1 MKSNFALILVGG
13 LAVLTACSP
22 SAKLTKKADTKF
34 KEQAAY
40 NEAADLYKQALEKGG
55 DPKYLNAMI
64 AESYRLSNRPAM
76 AAPYYKAALD
86 SKNNADSLKFYY
98 AQSLK
103 AAGQDDAAK
112 TAFETYAKNGRRQRW
127 KDRAKME
134 EANIGKIATLPNKT
148 DDYEITNLES
158 INTTAGEYSPIISP
172 TEDLVYTGS
181 RGGKI
186 YAQTGT
192 PFTDIYS
199 VKIADMGNAAIQ
211 PAPVAKVNTDD
222 RHEASASYSKDGK
235 LMVFARSNDGSRKG
249 PTDVDLYQSKLGPD
263 GNWSDPEV
271 VSVSSLTAWDATP
284 ALSPD
289 GKTLYFSSNREGGK
303 GGNDLYRSTLD
314 PATGRWGKPTNLG
327 ESINTA
333 GDEMFPYVTEDGKLY
348 FSSDGQPGFGGL
360 DVFVA
365 TRNKEEGTKV
375 ENLGMPINSKADDF
389 GIAYKNA
396 YEGYLS
402 SNREGGKGDD
412 DIYYFKNLIAEP
424 KIVRYNVKGTITGH
438 NNGADEG
445 ALAGSHVKI
454 MDAAGQPVAE
464 ATTDAQGNF
473 NFMAEEDKNF
483 SFLIEHEGYFAK
495 RDNFSTS
502 GKRPP
507 LRELR
512 QKENTVDLTYASS
525 LDKIKLEQTIVI
537 ENIYYDYDKSDIRP
551 DAALELDKVVTMLN
565 DNPAISIELSSHT
578 DSRGDDNYNKVLSQ
592 ARAESAVAYIV
603 SKGVNKDRIYAKGYG
618 EGKPIVPNAA
628 TDEEYQ
634 KNRRTEF
641 KVTKIAHTHTADEVT
656 PGMKLTKPA
665 KKAPAK
671 KGAAKKPAPKK

>member
-1 MKSNFALILVGG
+1 VRNQGI
-13 LAVLTACSP
+13 T
-22 SAKLTKKADTKF
+22 
-34 KEQAAY
+34 
-40 NEAADLYKQALEKGG
+40 
-55 DPKYLNAMI
+55 
-64 AESYRLSNRPAM
+64 
-76 AAPYYKAALD
+76 
-86 SKNNADSLKFYY
+86 
-98 AQSLK
+98 
-103 AAGQDDAAK
+103 
-112 TAFETYAKNGRRQRW
+112 
-127 KDRAKME
+127 
-134 EANIGKIATLPNKT
+134 PN
-148 DDYEITNLES
+148 
-158 INTTAGEYSPIISP
+158 
-172 TEDLVYTGS
+172 
-181 RGGKI
+181 
-186 YAQTGT
+186 
-192 PFTDIYS
+192 
-199 VKIADMGNAAIQ
+199 
-211 PAPVAKVNTDD
+211 PVAKVNTDD
-222 RHEASASYSKDGK
+222 RHEASATYSKDGK

-263 GNWSDPEV
+263 GNWSDPELL
-271 VSVSSLTAWDATP
+271 SVSSLTAWDASP

-314 PATGRWGKPTNLG
+314 ANGRWGKPTNLG
-327 ESINTA
+327 ETINTA

-348 FSSDGQPGFGGL
+348 FASDGQAGFGGL
-360 DVFVA
+360 DLFVA

-389 GIAYKNA
+389 GIVYKNA

-424 KIVRYNVKGTITGH
+424 KIVRYNVKGTISGK

-445 ALAGSHVKI
+445 ALGGAHVKI
-454 MDAAGQPVAE
+454 TDAAGQPVAD
-464 ATTDAQGNF
+464 ATTDPQGNF
-473 NFMAEEDKNF
+473 NFMAEEDKTFNF
-483 SFLIEHEGYFAK
+483 MIEHEGYFAK

-507 LRELR
+507 LRELKN
-512 QKENTVDLTYASS
+512 KENTVDLTYGNA

-551 DAALELDKVVTMLN
+551 DAATELDKVVTMLT

-578 DSRGDDNYNKVLSQ
+578 DSRGDDSYNKDLSQ

-603 SKGVNKDRIYAKGYG
+603 SKGVDKNRIYAKGYG
-618 EGKPIVPNAA
+618 ETKPIIANAS
-628 TDEEYQ
+628 TDDEFQ

-641 KVTKIAHTHTADEVT
+641 KVTKIARARDADDVTAGSV
-656 PGMKLTKPA
+656 KKKPA
-665 KKAPAK
+665 KAAPAK